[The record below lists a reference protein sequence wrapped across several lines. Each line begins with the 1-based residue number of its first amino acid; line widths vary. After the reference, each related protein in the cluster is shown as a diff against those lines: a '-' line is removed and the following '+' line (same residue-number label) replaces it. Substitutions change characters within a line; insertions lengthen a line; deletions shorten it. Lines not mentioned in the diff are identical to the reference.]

1 MNDLVED
8 PNIGTG
14 RQGSDERGLI
24 PIQSPGKEVAPIE
37 ADDKARADFDPIAVG
52 DEIAEHIA
60 AADQAKDKMAE
71 HSRAAGAL
79 LLDVATN
86 HPKHL
91 KAICDR
97 INLGLSRRKEL
108 LAIAAGRKTV
118 EQSRADNTARQ
129 HRHRKKKRTLRTPN
143 AKPLQGGV
151 TAKGE
156 AERNVGPD
164 ASADAMKAVP
174 VEAEARPRLVETRES
189 TTPGSET
196 AGNLKT
202 KGKRLPSD
210 RALAE
215 FKFAAGQYLPDMNLD
230 DRRKALECVR
240 GQIERL
246 AQLEQPEQPEQQAA

>member
-1 MNDLVED
+1 MNDLVEAS
-8 PNIGTG
+8 NTGTG
-14 RQGSDERGLI
+14 QRGADERGLVS
-24 PIQSPGKEVAPIE
+24 IQSPGKKVAPIE
-37 ADDKARADFDPIAVG
+37 AGDKARADFDPVAVG
-52 DEIAEHIA
+52 DKIAGHIA
-60 AADQAKDKMAE
+60 AADQAKDRMAE

-86 HPKHL
+86 HREHL

-129 HRHRKKKRTLRTPN
+129 HRHREKKRTPGTPK

-151 TAKGE
+151 TAVRE
-156 AERNVGPD
+156 AEGNVGPD
-164 ASADAMKAVP
+164 ASANAMKVS

-189 TTPGSET
+189 TTPESEI
-196 AGNLKT
+196 AGKLKA

-215 FKFAAGQYLPDMNLD
+215 FKFAAGQYLPDMSLD

-240 GQIERL
+240 GHIERL
-246 AQLEQPEQPEQQAA
+246 AQLEQPEQQAA